1 MAFTQAPPVLSNQF
15 LDDRVL
21 RSYLRRVLP
30 PATLAAIEGD
40 LTDLGEFAVNAGT
53 EAAMSQLPKPICSP
67 NCFAIWIPI
76 GLADVAV
83 IQRADETAR
92 LAIPQNIR

>member
-1 MAFTQAPPVLSNQF
+1 M
-15 LDDRVL
+15 
-21 RSYLRRVLP
+21 
-30 PATLAAIEGD
+30 
-40 LTDLGEFAVNAGT
+40 
-53 EAAMSQLPKPICSP
+53 
-67 NCFAIWIPI
+67 